1 MAAAFVQALLSGAD
15 KTSST
20 SFTISGSKTVT
31 VGNDIF
37 VSFVCVNNITDIL
50 TNSTCTDNLGNTYTI
65 EHGFGSS
72 NGSASLYR
80 GAVVYGGTLTSHTIT
95 VSTTS
100 SQRAAFSAE
109 FSGVG
114 TKGLTDGQNQTTTG
128 LIYMGSAVT
137 QKDIPAGGIVIGG
150 GGWTQPTP
158 NNITASAA
166 TGTPSVTPVLIS
178 QAGTSGQSAGS
189 NINACMGYTLGP
201 AGSTSTSVFC
211 GATSPSTASVHAAG
225 AIYSPAP
232 AAPSGTKLFFRNSQ
246 NHKAYFPSGRYIY
259 DLATTAG
266 SSLVAASVST
276 AASGTDIQWQ
286 LAVAD
291 NAIWFVSPPLA
302 AGFTLATTDTIA
314 FNLWGLESNASANS
328 GLRVHIHRVQ
338 RWANAAP
345 EFGNSPFDRGV
356 ELSTTINRFN
366 WTGNVSSNIPFDETD
381 RIGIGVYLTA
391 AGGTMASG
399 FTATFD
405 FNGGTSGADG
415 DSWIQFTNT
424 VTFATTED
432 APYDI
437 LQRFGPFP
445 STGFGGIKGHPL
457 CPDYAWFAESGTM
470 TRHTSKVI
478 DRIKGRHGFYH
489 NGAPGQ
495 LGDGGDSRTIQ
506 KTGMGVR
513 FRSSNDGV
521 VLGYQDELFGTGNWR
536 GITIVL
542 AARRCSPNNSPQTG
556 AWVLSVPNAGA
567 SGMIA
572 VYVHNGVQLN
582 FTFGQNSVDFLD
594 YTSTASELAADN
606 IWAFTGGT
614 RGLETWLNGR
624 KVASNAAKTTVVSSN
639 NHYKISFG
647 SNDAQDG
654 TSDDVIVGFG
664 YIYRAQLPPAAIQ
677 QISRVPY

>member
-37 VSFVCVNNITDIL
+37 VSFLCGANITDIG
-50 TNSTCTDNLGNTYTI
+50 TNSTCTDNLGNSYTI
-65 EHGFGSS
+65 ENGSGGSS
-72 NGSASLYR
+72 GSAVLYR
-80 GAVVYGGTLTSHTIT
+80 GAVVYGGTLTSQTIT
-95 VSTTS
+95 VSAS
-100 SQRAAFSAE
+100 STQRAAFSAE

-114 TKGLTDGQNQTTTG
+114 TKGLTDGQNSGTTAM
-128 LIYMGSAVT
+128 IYMGSAVV
-137 QKDIPAGGIVIGG
+137 QKDIPAGGITIGG
-150 GGWTQPTP
+150 GAWLQPTP
-158 NNITASAA
+158 NTITPSAA
-166 TGTPSVTPVLIS
+166 TGTPSVTPALVS

-189 NINACMGYTLGP
+189 NINACLCYTLGLS
-201 AGSTSTSVFC
+201 GSTSTSVFC
-211 GATSPSTASVHAAG
+211 GANSPTTSNVHSAG
-225 AIYSPAP
+225 AMYSPAP
-232 AAPSGTKLFFRNSQ
+232 APPSGTKVFLRTTQ
-246 NHKAYFPSGRYIY
+246 AHKAFFPSGRDIF
-259 DLATTAG
+259 DLSLTAG
-266 SSLVAASVST
+266 SSVVAKAVNT

-286 LAVAD
+286 NGVAG
-291 NAIWFVSPPLA
+291 NAMFFISPPLA
-302 AGFTLATTDTIA
+302 AGFTLTTTDTIA
-314 FNLWGLESNASANS
+314 FNLWALESNASANG
-328 GLRVHIHRVQ
+328 GLRVHIYRVQ
-338 RWANAAP
+338 RWANAVA
-345 EFGNSPFDRGV
+345 EFGNSPFDRGA
-356 ELSTTINRFN
+356 ELITTINRFN
-366 WTGNVSSNIPFDETD
+366 WTGNVSSNIPFDEAD
-381 RIGIGVYLTA
+381 RIGIGIYLTA

-399 FTATFD
+399 FTATLD
-405 FNGGTSGADG
+405 FEGGTSGADG
-415 DSWIQFTNT
+415 DSWVQFSNT
-424 VTFATTED
+424 VTFNTED
-432 APYDI
+432 PPYDI
-437 LQRFGPFP
+437 LQKFSAFP

-457 CPDYAWFAESGTM
+457 CPDYAWFAETGTM
-470 TRHTSKVI
+470 IRHNSKVI
-478 DRIKGRHGFYH
+478 DRIKGRNGWYH

-513 FRSSNDGV
+513 FRSSIDGV
-521 VLGYQDELFGTGNWR
+521 VLGYQDELFGTGNLR

-556 AWVLSVPNAGA
+556 AWLLSVPNAGA

-647 SNDAQDG
+647 SNDASDG
-654 TSDDVIVGFG
+654 TADDVIIGFG